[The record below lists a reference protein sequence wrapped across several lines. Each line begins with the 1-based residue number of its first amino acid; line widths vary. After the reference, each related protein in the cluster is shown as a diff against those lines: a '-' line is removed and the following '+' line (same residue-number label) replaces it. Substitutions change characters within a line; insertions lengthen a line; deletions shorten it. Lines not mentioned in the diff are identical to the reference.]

1 MADRCRFGCVPFSE
15 GSSDGQRF
23 YVRAFDAREALKIAS
38 DEARNPGFAQVF
50 IKDDKGKMIHNG
62 DIISADALQDRG

>member
-23 YVRAFDAREALKIAS
+23 YVRAFDAQEALKMAS
-38 DEARNPGFAQVF
+38 DEARNLGFAQVF
-50 IKDDKGKMIHNG
+50 IEDEQGKMIHNG
-62 DIISADALQDRG
+62 DIIPADAPQDRG